1 MTFITK
7 KLGDD
12 GEEIAVQ
19 YLLDNGY
26 EILERK
32 YVSHKKE
39 VDIIAK
45 SPDEVLVF
53 VEVKTRSNLNY
64 GEPEYALTI
73 GKQKAIIRVAQEF
86 LYERDIVDTAVRF
99 DVIGIQFKED
109 GSPEINHLEHAFMK
123 W

>member
-45 SPDEVLVF
+45 SPDDVLVF
-53 VEVKTRSNLNY
+53 VEVKTRSNDNF
-64 GEPEYALTI
+64 GEPEYALTKS
-73 GKQKAIIRVAQEF
+73 KQKSIIRVAEEY
-86 LYERDIVDTAVRF
+86 LYEKDIVDTSVRF
-99 DVIGIQFKED
+99 DVIGIEFGED
-109 GSPEINHLEHAFMK
+109 GEPEINHLEHAFMK

>member
-12 GEEIAVQ
+12 GEDTAVQ

-26 EILERK
+26 EILERN

-45 SPDEVLVF
+45 SSDDVLVF
-53 VEVKTRSNLNY
+53 VEVKTRSNDNF
-64 GEPEYALTI
+64 GEPEYALTKS
-73 GKQKAIIRVAQEF
+73 KQKSIIRVAQEY
-86 LYERDIVDTAVRF
+86 LYEKDIVDTSVRF
-99 DVIGIQFKED
+99 DVIGIEIGED
-109 GSPEINHLEHAFMK
+109 GEPVVNHLEHAFMK

>member
-19 YLLDNGY
+19 YLLDNSY

-32 YVSHKKE
+32 YISHKKE
-39 VDIIAK
+39 VDIVAK
-45 SPDEVLVF
+45 SPDDVLVF
-53 VEVKTRSNLNY
+53 VEVKTRKNDSF
-64 GEPEYALTI
+64 GEPEYALTKS
-73 GKQKAIIRVAQEF
+73 KQKSIIRVAQEY
-86 LYERDIVDTAVRF
+86 LYEKDIVDTSVRF
-99 DVIGIQFKED
+99 DVIGIEFGED
-109 GSPEINHLEHAFMK
+109 GEPVVNHLEHAFMK

>member
-12 GEEIAVQ
+12 GEDTAVQ

-26 EILERK
+26 EILERN

-45 SPDEVLVF
+45 SSDDVLVF
-53 VEVKTRSNLNY
+53 VEVKTRSNDNF
-64 GEPEYALTI
+64 GEPEYALTKS
-73 GKQKAIIRVAQEF
+73 KQKSIIRVAQEY
-86 LYERDIVDTAVRF
+86 LYEKDIVDTSVRF
-99 DVIGIQFKED
+99 DVIGIEIGED
-109 GSPEINHLEHAFMK
+109 GKPVVNHLEHAFMK